1 MTDHDYLRP
10 VPLRVGLGDELRLQ
24 LEGLVLLLGGG
35 DRAERVAEEVEG
47 REEGVVHVGLDGVV
61 GEDLAGVLL
70 HHEDAGRV
78 GGELAHPQDGLLLH
92 HCLDLVGKG
101 LLPDLQNQL

>member
-24 LEGLVLLLGGG
+24 LEGLVLLLLGGV
-35 DRAERVAEEVEG
+35 RAERVAEDVVE
-47 REEGVVHVGLDGVV
+47 REEGVVDMGLDGVV
-61 GEDLAGVLL
+61 VEDLAGGLL

-78 GGELAHPQDGLLLH
+78 GVERAHPHDGLLLH
-92 HCLDLVGKG
+92 L
-101 LLPDLQNQL
+101 

>member
-1 MTDHDYLRP
+1 MLLRD
-10 VPLRVGLGDELRLQ
+10 RV
-24 LEGLVLLLGGG
+24 
-35 DRAERVAEEVEG
+35 ERVAEEVEG

-61 GEDLAGVLL
+61 GEELAGVLL
-70 HHEDAGRV
+70 HHEDAGGELV

-92 HCLDLVGKG
+92 HGLLLVGRG